1 LAIWIWITIIAAIS
15 QSFRTAQQKNLKNR
29 LGDFG
34 ASFVRFSYAIP
45 FAWSSLLFYCFVT
58 NSSLPSLN
66 YKFGFWVT
74 IAGVLQIIFTV
85 LLIKLFSHRSFAAG
99 TAFSKTEVIQVAIFE
114 ALIIGAVV
122 SFQVGVAIILGF
134 CAIVLLSIIKGQVSF
149 SNLINSLLTRQ
160 AALGLTSGA
169 FLALC
174 SVCFR
179 AATDSL
185 PGDDLIV
192 KAGCTLG
199 ISLIIQTTLMGFWMK
214 KNAERELILTL
225 REWRGS
231 TIVGFFGALTSFCW
245 FYAFSANAVA
255 PVRAIGQI
263 ELIVA
268 LLISM
273 FFFQEKPSWKEVAAI
288 FLLLISIILVLLD

>member
-1 LAIWIWITIIAAIS
+1 LAIWVWITIIAAIS

-45 FAWSSLLFYCFVT
+45 FAWLGLLLYCNIT
-58 NSSLPSLN
+58 SSSLPFLN
-66 YKFGFWVT
+66 YKFGFWVI

-99 TAFSKTEVIQVAIFE
+99 TAFSKTEVIQVALFE
-114 ALIIGAVV
+114 AIIIGSFV
-122 SFQVGVAIILGF
+122 SFQVALAIILGF
-134 CAIVLLSIIKGQVSF
+134 FAIILLSIIKGQVSF
-149 SNLINSLLTRQ
+149 ANLISSLLTKQ
-160 AALGLTSGA
+160 AGLGLASGA

-174 SVCFR
+174 SVSFR

-185 PGDDLIV
+185 EGNDLIV
-192 KAGCTLG
+192 KAGYTLG
-199 ISLIIQTTLMGFWMK
+199 VSLLIQTALMGSWMQR
-214 KNAERELILTL
+214 NAYTELLL
-225 REWRGS
+225 SFKEWRGA

-255 PVRAIGQI
+255 PVRAVGQI
-263 ELIVA
+263 ELVLA
-268 LLISM
+268 LLISI
-273 FFFQEKPSWKEVAAI
+273 FFFREKPSWKEVTAI
-288 FLLLISIILVLLD
+288 ILLLVSIILVLLD

>member
-1 LAIWIWITIIAAIS
+1 ML
-15 QSFRTAQQKNLKNR
+15 
-29 LGDFG
+29 
-34 ASFVRFSYAIP
+34 
-45 FAWSSLLFYCFVT
+45 
-58 NSSLPSLN
+58 
-66 YKFGFWVT
+66 
-74 IAGVLQIIFTV
+74 
-85 LLIKLFSHRSFAAG
+85 
-99 TAFSKTEVIQVAIFE
+99 
-114 ALIIGAVV
+114 
-122 SFQVGVAIILGF
+122 
-134 CAIVLLSIIKGQVSF
+134 
-149 SNLINSLLTRQ
+149 NLINCLLTRQ

-174 SVCFR
+174 SVCVR

-185 PGDDLIV
+185 DGDDLIV
-192 KAGCTLG
+192 KAGCTLS

-231 TIVGFFGALTSFCW
+231 SIVGFFGALTSFCW

-263 ELIVA
+263 ELVVA
-268 LLISM
+268 LSISM

>member
-1 LAIWIWITIIAAIS
+1 MAIWIWITILAAIS

-45 FAWSSLLFYCFVT
+45 FAWSCLLFYCFVM

-114 ALIIGAVV
+114 ALIIGYVV
-122 SFQVGVAIILGF
+122 SVQVGVAIILGF
-134 CAIVLLSIIKGQVSF
+134 LAIVLLSIVKGQVSL

-185 PGDDLIV
+185 AGDDLIV

-214 KNAERELILTL
+214 KNAERELILTF

-231 TIVGFFGALTSFCW
+231 SIVGFFGALTSFCW

-263 ELIVA
+263 ELVVA

-273 FFFQEKPSWKEVAAI
+273 FFFREKPSLKEVAAI